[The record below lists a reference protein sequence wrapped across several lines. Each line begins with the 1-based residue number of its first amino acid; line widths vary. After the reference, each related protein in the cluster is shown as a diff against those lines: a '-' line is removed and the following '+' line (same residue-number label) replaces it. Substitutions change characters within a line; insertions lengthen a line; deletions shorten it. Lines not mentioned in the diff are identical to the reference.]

1 MAANDLT
8 FEQVATI
15 LTAIADQATGTSN
28 IVPTDTASFMTL
40 ATTTLKT
47 GYDPIL
53 NAISCV
59 MNETIFSVRPYQ
71 MKFKLITRDKSTYG
85 MHSRKIN
92 YIDKPISDDDAYD
105 ATTIV
110 DGSSIDHYTINK
122 PKVIQTNFYG
132 EDAFKDYITIFE
144 NQIDVAFTGFE
155 QFREFISGVLQNI
168 DDKLTQVLE
177 GGNRA
182 TLLNMVGGTL
192 ALNGSNVIHLITEY
206 QNDTG
211 NTTITQSNY
220 KSEAEFPYFAKW
232 VVARIEQI
240 SNLMTERSLMFHSSF
255 TGAPIMRHTPKE
267 LQRGMFYSPMLTF
280 MRTNMLADAFNEGD
294 LELVPH
300 EMVNYW
306 QSIDSPSSIDV
317 RPSWLD
323 ATGAVTE
330 LDVGDPDIT
339 TDYLFGVLF
348 DVDAL
353 GSTLFNERMASTP
366 LNASG
371 LYTNLYFHH
380 LRRWWNDYSEN
391 FVVFLMD

>member
-1 MAANDLT
+1 MPANDLS

-15 LTAIADQATGTSN
+15 LTAIADQATGTTN
-28 IVPTDTASFMTL
+28 LVPTDTASFMTL

-47 GYDPIL
+47 GYDSIM

-59 MNETIFSVRPYQ
+59 MNETIFSIRPYE
-71 MKFKLITRDKSTYG
+71 MKFRLITRDKSTYG
-85 MHSRKIN
+85 MHTRKIN
-92 YIDKPISDDDAYD
+92 YIDSPVSDDDAYD
-105 ATTIV
+105 PVALT
-110 DGSSIDHYTINK
+110 DGSSVDHYTVHK

-144 NQIDVAFTGFE
+144 NQLDVAFTGVD
-155 QFREFISGVLQNI
+155 QFAEFISGVLQNI
-168 DDKLTQVLE
+168 DDKITQVLE

-182 TLLNMVGGTL
+182 TLLNMIGGTIQ
-192 ALNGSNVIHLITEY
+192 LNGSNVIHLITEY
-206 QNDTG
+206 QADTG
-211 NTTITQSNY
+211 NATITQSNY

-240 SNLMTERSLMFHSSF
+240 SNLMTERSLNFHSSF

-267 LQRGMFYSPMLTF
+267 YQRAMFYAPLLTF
-280 MRTNMLADAFNEGD
+280 MRTNMLADAFNQGD
-294 LELVPH
+294 LQLVDH

-306 QSIDSPSSIDV
+306 QSIDTPASIDV

-330 LDVGDPDIT
+330 LDVGDPDVT

-348 DVDAL
+348 DVEAL
-353 GSTLFNERMASTP
+353 GATVFNERMTSTP

-391 FVVFLMD
+391 FVVFLLD